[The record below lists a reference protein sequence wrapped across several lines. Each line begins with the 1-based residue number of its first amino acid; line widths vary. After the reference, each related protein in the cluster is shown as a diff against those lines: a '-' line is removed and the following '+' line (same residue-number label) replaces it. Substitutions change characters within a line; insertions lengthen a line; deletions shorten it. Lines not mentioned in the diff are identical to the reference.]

1 MTAPSFSRLSPLC
14 CSATACASS
23 AEFHSRFPL
32 SAFLAV
38 NAICQCYQ
46 RNSYCCL
53 PLSALL
59 AATNAICLGFQCY
72 PSLSLPLSVVLAVSA
87 IRQGYECHPSLC
99 LPFSALLAVTAFDS
113 SCHLPSA
120 ALGSPSRSSRRRL
133 LLAFLATLPSAAL
146 QQLARLPPI
155 FTLAYRF
162 RLSLPSTPSV
172 RAINAIPS
180 AAYRFRLFSPL
191 PTPSVWAINA
201 IPPSAYRFRLYL
213 PSAPF
218 SRL

>member
-1 MTAPSFSRLSPLC
+1 MLFLPLLTAFGFTCHPGYRFFSLLSAFLALNAIRQCYQRNSSRYLPLSTLLAATNAICQGYQCYSCRPSFRLFLPSSLCCTRISEPFLPPMTAPSFSRLSPLC

-59 AATNAICLGFQCY
+59 AATDAICLGFQCY

-87 IRQGYECHPSLC
+87 ICLGYECYPSHC
-99 LPFSALLAVTAFDS
+99 LPFSVLLAVKAIES

-120 ALGSPSRSSRRRL
+120 ALGSPSRSSRR
-133 LLAFLATLPSAAL
+133 
-146 QQLARLPPI
+146 
-155 FTLAYRF
+155 
-162 RLSLPSTPSV
+162 
-172 RAINAIPS
+172 
-180 AAYRFRLFSPL
+180 
-191 PTPSVWAINA
+191 
-201 IPPSAYRFRLYL
+201 
-213 PSAPF
+213 
-218 SRL
+218 